1 VLGNVPPLDVIP
13 LAEEMGLIGVL
24 GGWVLRTACAQGAAW
39 NAKRAAADLPPLTIA
54 VNLSPAQIEDSLLE
68 TVRVELDRSGL
79 PAGCLLL
86 EVTETTYMEPTSAAP
101 EVLARLRELGVRI
114 AIDDFGTG
122 FSSFD
127 RLRRFPAD
135 VLKIDRSFVAALD
148 DGPAASAIVQA
159 MIDLAHA
166 VGSTVVAEGV
176 ERQQQADALSEAGCA
191 LFQGWLYAPA
201 RPVADLDLLL
211 TPDLGSS
218 SPVPAA
224 REPMSGRE
232 TRTTDSAAVPGP

>member
-1 VLGNVPPLDVIP
+1 VIP

-24 GGWVLRTACAQGAAW
+24 GGWVLRTACVQGAAW
-39 NAKRAAADLPPLTIA
+39 NTKRAAAGLPPLTIA
-54 VNLSPAQIEDSLLE
+54 VNLSPAQIEDTLLE
-68 TVRVELDRSGL
+68 TVREELTRSGL
-79 PAGCLLL
+79 NPRCLLL
-86 EVTETTYMEPTSAAP
+86 EVTETTYMEPTSTAP

-135 VLKIDRSFVAALD
+135 VLKIDRSFVAALG

-176 ERQQQADALSEAGCA
+176 ERPQQAAALSEAGCG

-201 RPVADLDLLL
+201 RPVAELDVFL
-211 TPDLGSS
+211 TPDPGS
-218 SPVPAA
+218 PPLVPAA
-224 REPMSGRE
+224 RQPLAGAEKRA
-232 TRTTDSAAVPGP
+232 TDSAGVISP